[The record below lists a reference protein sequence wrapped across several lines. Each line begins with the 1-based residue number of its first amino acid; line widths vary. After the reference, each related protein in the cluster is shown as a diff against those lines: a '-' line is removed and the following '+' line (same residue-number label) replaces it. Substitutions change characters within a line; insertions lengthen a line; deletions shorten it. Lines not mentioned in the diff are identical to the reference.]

1 MAQGRTVANR
11 GVCGAHAWFG
21 SAMRNVRRV
30 IQAAGAWSICVLL
43 ASCSNPSDQ
52 ALSRAGLNPGRLRGV
67 VAPGVDLSGLNLVGR
82 DFSGAD
88 LHGADLRGCD
98 LRRADLTKANLR
110 GANLNSLPASKL
122 RRALYPEE
130 RRSLYYQTNLSDANL
145 SEADLTGAD
154 LRNARLVKSKLRFAK
169 LRGAR
174 VESNMDETY
183 FFAPALFYDCD
194 LTGADLREVK
204 DASIFKSKLNG
215 ADLRGSLW
223 LSCPFTDCDLRGA
236 RLEGANLARA
246 WDLSTAQLQGAVYD
260 SETRLPS
267 DVDPK
272 QAGMIRAVR
281 AAGPGA
287 EKPRKR

>member
-1 MAQGRTVANR
+1 MTQGRTVANR

-88 LHGADLRGCD
+88 LHGADLGGCD
-98 LRRADLTKANLR
+98 LRRPDLTKANLR
-110 GANLNSLPASKL
+110 GANLSSLPASKL

-145 SEADLTGAD
+145 SEADLTGAN
-154 LRNARLVKSKLRFAK
+154 LRNARLVKSNLRFAK
-169 LRGAR
+169 LRGALFDLIR
-174 VESNMDETY
+174 LEEVILMPT
-183 FFAPALFYDCD
+183 LFYDCN
-194 LTGADLREVK
+194 LEGADLRDVK
-204 DASIFKSKLNG
+204 SAHVFKSKLNG

-223 LSCPFTDCDLRGA
+223 TSGPFTDSDLRGA
-236 RLEGANLARA
+236 RLEGADLARA
-246 WDLSTAQLQGAVYD
+246 IYLATAQLQGAVYD